1 MPLRVILLEPEKAGN
16 IGSVAR
22 SMKNFGQQNLWIVNP
37 KTSITGEAKAYAMH
51 GADVLSSAKIVK
63 ELSEAL
69 KTIDVV
75 AGTTSVVARSASN
88 LTRTPITPRE
98 FSERVIRTRGNIAII
113 FGRES
118 SGLNNE
124 EIERCDLIITIPA
137 SHEYNVLNLSAA
149 VSIILYELFQKTRQA
164 SDQRIIT
171 GLAKERLLAQ
181 FDELVSL
188 SGTQTHK
195 RKLATRAFRNL
206 ISRSFIS
213 MRETSLLIGVFRR
226 SNLKIR
232 VSTNGRLI
240 RTVPPSR
247 VKETTRRN

>member
-1 MPLRVILLEPEKAGN
+1 
-16 IGSVAR
+16 
-22 SMKNFGQQNLWIVNP
+22 MKNFDQRDLWIVNP
-37 KTSITGEAKAYAMH
+37 KTSITVEAKAYAMH

-63 ELSEAL
+63 RLDEAL

-98 FSERVIRTRGNIAII
+98 FSERFMQTRGNLAII

-118 SGLNNE
+118 RGLNNE

-137 SHEYNVLNLSAA
+137 SREYNVLNLAAA
-149 VSIILYELFQKTRQA
+149 VSIILYELFQTTRQA
-164 SDQRIIT
+164 SDQRIT
-171 GLAKERLLAQ
+171 TRLAKERLLAQ
-181 FDELVSL
+181 FNELVSL

-206 ISRSFIS
+206 MSRSFIS

-232 VSTNGRLI
+232 VNRNRRLI
-240 RTVPPSR
+240 RTVPLSR
-247 VKETTRRN
+247 VKDTSLRK

>member
-1 MPLRVILLEPEKAGN
+1 
-16 IGSVAR
+16 
-22 SMKNFGQQNLWIVNP
+22 MKNFDQRDLWIVNP
-37 KTSITGEAKAYAMH
+37 KTSITVEAKAYAMH

-63 ELSEAL
+63 KLDEAL

-98 FSERVIRTRGNIAII
+98 FGERFMQTRGNLAII

-118 SGLNNE
+118 RGLNNE

-137 SHEYNVLNLSAA
+137 SRVYNVLNLAAA
-149 VSIILYELFQKTRQA
+149 VSIILYELFQTTRQA
-164 SDQRIIT
+164 SDQRIT
-171 GLAKERLLAQ
+171 TRLAKERLLAQ
-181 FDELVSL
+181 FNELVSL

-206 ISRSFIS
+206 MSRSFIS

-232 VSTNGRLI
+232 VNTNRRLI
-240 RTVPPSR
+240 QTVPLSR
-247 VKETTRRN
+247 VKETTRRK

>member
-1 MPLRVILLEPEKAGN
+1 
-16 IGSVAR
+16 
-22 SMKNFGQQNLWIVNP
+22 MKNFDQRDLWIVNP
-37 KTSITGEAKAYAMH
+37 KTSITVEAKAYAMH

-63 ELSEAL
+63 KLDEAL

-98 FSERVIRTRGNIAII
+98 FGERFMQTRGNLAII

-118 SGLNNE
+118 RGLNNE

-137 SHEYNVLNLSAA
+137 SRVYNVLNLAAA
-149 VSIILYELFQKTRQA
+149 VSIILYELFQTTRQA
-164 SDQRIIT
+164 SDQRIT
-171 GLAKERLLAQ
+171 TRLAKERLLAQ
-181 FDELVSL
+181 FNELVSL

-206 ISRSFIS
+206 MSRSFIS

-232 VSTNGRLI
+232 VNTKRRLI
-240 RTVPPSR
+240 QTVPLSR
-247 VKETTRRN
+247 VKETTRRK